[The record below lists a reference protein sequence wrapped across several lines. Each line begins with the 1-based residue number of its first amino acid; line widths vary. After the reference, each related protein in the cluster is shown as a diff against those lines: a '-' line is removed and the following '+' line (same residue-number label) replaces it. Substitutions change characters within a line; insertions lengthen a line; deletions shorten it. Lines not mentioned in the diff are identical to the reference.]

1 MIGLWIA
8 AGFLTLAVLALLLMP
23 LLRKRSVAAPER
35 ADYDLSVYREQLAEI
50 DRDLER
56 DLMTAEQA
64 DAARIEIKRRML
76 AAADTRD
83 HATPR
88 TASPRLAWG
97 SAVTMVIAVPLVAF
111 ALYWS
116 LGAPQTP
123 DLPWASRPE
132 PAAHAE
138 TKAREGAR
146 PPQIAEA
153 VARLEERLSAKPE
166 DRDGWALLGR
176 SSLSME
182 RYDDAAN
189 AFQKAMALSDENDAT
204 IAAHYGEALVAAAD
218 GQITDDAREA
228 FQTAVNRNPRAV
240 KARYYLALDAAQQ
253 GDLRTAVQGWTD
265 VIAMSPSD
273 APWLPV
279 VRQQVQR
286 AAEEIGVD
294 PSTLTPSLETLALA
308 KKDLAGPAKPDVDQ
322 AAMIR
327 AMVDRLAARLKDEPD
342 DRDGWL
348 RLARAYEVLGETEK
362 ARKARARA
370 EAIPAQ

>member
-146 PPQIAEA
+146 P
-153 VARLEERLSAKPE
+153 RK
-166 DRDGWALLGR
+166 
-176 SSLSME
+176 
-182 RYDDAAN
+182 
-189 AFQKAMALSDENDAT
+189 
-204 IAAHYGEALVAAAD
+204 
-218 GQITDDAREA
+218 
-228 FQTAVNRNPRAV
+228 
-240 KARYYLALDAAQQ
+240 
-253 GDLRTAVQGWTD
+253 
-265 VIAMSPSD
+265 SPK
-273 APWLPV
+273 
-279 VRQQVQR
+279 
-286 AAEEIGVD
+286 
-294 PSTLTPSLETLALA
+294 PSLGWRNGCRPNLRIAT
-308 KKDLAGPAKPDVDQ
+308 AGRCWGVRTCPWNDTTTQQTPFK
-322 AAMIR
+322 R
-327 AMVDRLAARLKDEPD
+327 RWR
-342 DRDGWL
+342 
-348 RLARAYEVLGETEK
+348 
-362 ARKARARA
+362 
-370 EAIPAQ
+370 

>member
-1 MIGLWIA
+1 
-8 AGFLTLAVLALLLMP
+8 
-23 LLRKRSVAAPER
+23 
-35 ADYDLSVYREQLAEI
+35 
-50 DRDLER
+50 
-56 DLMTAEQA
+56 
-64 DAARIEIKRRML
+64 
-76 AAADTRD
+76 
-83 HATPR
+83 
-88 TASPRLAWG
+88 
-97 SAVTMVIAVPLVAF
+97 
-111 ALYWS
+111 
-116 LGAPQTP
+116 
-123 DLPWASRPE
+123 
-132 PAAHAE
+132 
-138 TKAREGAR
+138 
-146 PPQIAEA
+146 
-153 VARLEERLSAKPE
+153 
-166 DRDGWALLGR
+166 
-176 SSLSME
+176 ME